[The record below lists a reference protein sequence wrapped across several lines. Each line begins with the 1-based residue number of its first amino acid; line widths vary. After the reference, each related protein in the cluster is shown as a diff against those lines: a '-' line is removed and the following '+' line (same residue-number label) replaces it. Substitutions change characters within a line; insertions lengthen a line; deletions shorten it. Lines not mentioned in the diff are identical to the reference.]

1 MFASRSDGALAPA
14 RRCEITPPLTGNGVR
29 RVDAEKQR
37 RIAENES
44 VFREINERLGDGHR
58 RFELEGPMEFVCECG
73 DAGCSQ
79 RIRITLD
86 EYEELRR
93 DPTRFAVVAG
103 HEIVDVE
110 RVVAAN
116 ERFAVVEKHPG
127 EQKIARERD
136 PRS

>member
-1 MFASRSDGALAPA
+1 MRDYAALD
-14 RRCEITPPLTGNGVR
+14 RNGVR

-58 RFELEGPMEFVCECG
+58 RFELEGPMEFPCECG

-116 ERFAVVEKHPG
+116 ERFAVVEKIELG
-127 EQKIARERD
+127 ADVASERD
-136 PRS
+136 PRASS